1 MQFDFINLSRVQRR
15 PMNSTWEMSFR
26 CSLIKSWVIMSGKET
41 DIEKAAGTNQNQKKY
56 FIHAARQR
64 HIYLS
69 LHSRKTNDKIAN
81 SVFGAK
87 QALIN
92 ILYITMKVEWIYVI
106 RQGMWRDGTFFQ
118 VMVRNMQC
126 ITWWHSDARRQIRC
140 QTLEMC
146 CVFKSW
152 QLGTHDRL
160 EKVQNLRAPDYHPI
174 PIHPVKHCD
183 FMILASGYIPQ
194 FKFLQYSGGE
204 MVARAGKSVGWARV
218 AAPVCCL
225 RHDLLYPC
233 AKGLRELA
241 MELHCLGGY
250 FTSPLSEQKTESIWT
265 GIQQA
270 FVKQRPWPLSPP
282 PTTKPSELPPA
293 LTQSTHY
300 VPGTLPSISQGSTH
314 FILSKPAAVVP
325 KLYCTWEESKNASA

>member
-1 MQFDFINLSRVQRR
+1 MQFDFITLSRIQRR

-26 CSLIKSWVIMSGKET
+26 CSLIKSWIITSGKET

-56 FIHAARQR
+56 FTHAARQS

-69 LHSRKTNDKIAN
+69 LHSTKTNDKIAN

-92 ILYITMKVEWIYVI
+92 ICWINITMKVEWIYVT

-118 VMVRNMQC
+118 IMVRNMQC

-160 EKVQNLRAPDYHPI
+160 EKVQNLRAPDCHPI
-174 PIHPVKHCD
+174 PIHTAKHCD
-183 FMILASGYIPQ
+183 FMILESGYIPQ

-204 MVARAGKSVGWARV
+204 MVARAGKSVGWV
-218 AAPVCCL
+218 GVGAPVCCL
-225 RHDLLYPC
+225 RRDLLYPC
-233 AKGLRELA
+233 AKGLSELA
-241 MELHCLGGY
+241 MELHRLGA
-250 FTSPLSEQKTESIWT
+250 TSPPNSQNKRPNPF
-265 GIQQA
+265 GQAFNKA
-270 FVKQRPWPLSPP
+270 FVKQRIWHHFLLLFPQNHQSL
-282 PTTKPSELPPA
+282 LPHSLRA
-293 LTQSTHY
+293 LTM
-300 VPGTLPSISQGSTH
+300 SQAL
-314 FILSKPAAVVP
+314 F
-325 KLYCTWEESKNASA
+325 